1 MVCPKCGSNSINV
14 QMVSE
19 TQLLT
24 KHRGIFW
31 WICIGWWWLP
41 VKWCCFTVLALI
53 AKILPLVNT
62 KLKLYINLCGYVRPV
77 DTIGRHKEEPDRRIL
92 LSGQW
97 LPVQDVT
104 NICCYQVNKL

>member
-53 AKILPLVNT
+53 AKIFAPRKYKT
-62 KLKLYINLCGYVRPV
+62 KI
-77 DTIGRHKEEPDRRIL
+77 IHKFVEIRKIK
-92 LSGQW
+92 
-97 LPVQDVT
+97 
-104 NICCYQVNKL
+104 NVNKVKVINN